1 MSEKASYFN
10 ERLGCHSE
18 RPEGAKNLEFLDGYC
33 EILRRFAP
41 QNDRRA
47 RTSVSSRSAG

>member
-18 RPEGAKNLEFLDGYC
+18 RPEEAKNLEAPYDAA
-33 EILRRFAP
+33 RFFVGLWPP
-41 QNDRRA
+41 QND
-47 RTSVSSRSAG
+47 SGP